1 MERKRKSGEDDL
13 VVNVLPVAKKGHP
26 LLDGEALDS
35 HIKVYIRSHRV
46 EVGPLMSLIIIA
58 VGRAIL

>member
-1 MERKRKSGEDDL
+1 M
-13 VVNVLPVAKKGHP
+13 VNVLPVAKKGHP
-26 LLDGEALDS
+26 LLDGETLDS